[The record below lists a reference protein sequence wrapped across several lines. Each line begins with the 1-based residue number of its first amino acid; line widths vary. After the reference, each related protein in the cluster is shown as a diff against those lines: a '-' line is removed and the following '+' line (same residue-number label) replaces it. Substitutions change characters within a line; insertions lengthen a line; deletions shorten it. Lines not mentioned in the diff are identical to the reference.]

1 MFTNTIRSALRARVV
16 PTPRIANVMRSPMIR
31 SFPNQVRLYSD
42 HHEETF
48 EEFTAR
54 YEQEFEEAYD
64 LFEVQRILNN
74 CFSYD
79 LVPAPI
85 VIEKALQAC
94 RRVNDYPTAV
104 RTFEALRHKVETNQQ
119 YEAYLEELKDIRQE
133 LGIDLKEDLYADE
146 A

>member
-54 YEQEFEEAYD
+54 YVKN
-64 LFEVQRILNN
+64 LITKN
-74 CFSYD
+74 
-79 LVPAPI
+79 
-85 VIEKALQAC
+85 
-94 RRVNDYPTAV
+94 
-104 RTFEALRHKVETNQQ
+104 
-119 YEAYLEELKDIRQE
+119 
-133 LGIDLKEDLYADE
+133 KERY
-146 A
+146 